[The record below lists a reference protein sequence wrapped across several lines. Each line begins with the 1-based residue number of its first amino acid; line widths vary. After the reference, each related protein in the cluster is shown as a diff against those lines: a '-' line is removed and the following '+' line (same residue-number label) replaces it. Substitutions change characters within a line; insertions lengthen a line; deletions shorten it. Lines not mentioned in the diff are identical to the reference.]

1 MSPHHKE
8 ENAPLDKKYLQT
20 RLPDQN
26 DPTQPP
32 PSSPVREPPKLLR
45 CDPATLYRA
54 IRDDSFPAV
63 RLRSRYVIPA
73 RVLNQMIQDAI
84 DTGACVDLAN
94 VAAERRAERDV
105 RRVTGHQR
113 P

>member
-1 MSPHHKE
+1 MSQVP
-8 ENAPLDKKYLQT
+8 AFYT
-20 RLPDQN
+20 
-26 DPTQPP
+26 
-32 PSSPVREPPKLLR
+32 VREAASVLR

-73 RVLNQMIQDAI
+73 QVLNQMIQDAI
-84 DTGACVDLAN
+84 DTGACVDLAKI
-94 VAAERRAERDV
+94 AAERRAERDL
-105 RRVTGHQR
+105 RRLTRRQR

>member
-1 MSPHHKE
+1 MADANELSQ
-8 ENAPLDKKYLQT
+8 APTFYT
-20 RLPDQN
+20 
-26 DPTQPP
+26 
-32 PSSPVREPPKLLR
+32 VREAAAVLR